1 MMAFFMLMWLI
12 SATTEEQRK
21 GIADYFNPT
30 VFITQSALGGDGVF
44 KGYSLR
50 KQETADPLGNGQVKP
65 VPEKRDGPTDQKADL
80 KRLQSLLEGRGGESQ
95 TMQRLLSHVVTQVS
109 DEGLVIEVFDTDTDV
124 PTQTLTALSDLLA
137 DVMAMTTNEVA
148 VEGYVR
154 AYPVTLIKNPSWDLS
169 TARAQALRQLLQ
181 QSGLD
186 QGRIARVSGHADRT
200 PVTANP
206 MAGRNNRIKV
216 ILLRSDR

>member
-1 MMAFFMLMWLI
+1 M
-12 SATTEEQRK
+12 
-21 GIADYFNPT
+21 
-30 VFITQSALGGDGVF
+30 
-44 KGYSLR
+44 
-50 KQETADPLGNGQVKP
+50 P
-65 VPEKRDGPTDQKADL
+65 VPEKRDDPADQNADL

-109 DEGLVIEVFDTDTDV
+109 DEGLVIEVFDTSANPLFATDTDV

-137 DVMAMTTNEVA
+137 DVMAMTTNKIA

-181 QSGLD
+181 QAGLD
-186 QGRIARVSGHADRT
+186 QGRIARVSGHADRHLCGVDPDRAGT
-200 PVTANP
+200 DHHHVRCGDPGDAAEQNPTAAHRLLEEEGARLFSAITGDHFTILGLP
-206 MAGRNNRIKV
+206 LLPLLAWLGNRGMIAT
-216 ILLRSDR
+216 

>member
-1 MMAFFMLMWLI
+1 
-12 SATTEEQRK
+12 
-21 GIADYFNPT
+21 
-30 VFITQSALGGDGVF
+30 
-44 KGYSLR
+44 
-50 KQETADPLGNGQVKP
+50 
-65 VPEKRDGPTDQKADL
+65 
-80 KRLQSLLEGRGGESQ
+80 
-95 TMQRLLSHVVTQVS
+95 MQRLLSHVVTQVS
-109 DEGLVIEVFDTDTDV
+109 DEGLVIEVFDTSANPLFDTDTDV

-137 DVMAMTTNEVA
+137 DVMAMTTNKIA